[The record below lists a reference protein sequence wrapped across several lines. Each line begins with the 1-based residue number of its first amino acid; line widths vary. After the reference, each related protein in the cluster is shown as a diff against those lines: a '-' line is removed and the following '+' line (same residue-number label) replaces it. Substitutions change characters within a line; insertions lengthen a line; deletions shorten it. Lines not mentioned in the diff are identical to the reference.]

1 MRTATS
7 AIRAATRS
15 MAEWMASE
23 MMLTEPLS
31 MPAIIFMTI
40 RLILEQTETKA
51 ALVFLVMGYPYS
63 R

>member
-1 MRTATS
+1 
-7 AIRAATRS
+7 